1 MTLSAPLLPAGLAR
15 EDLIW
20 LNQTNRNL
28 PPGRS
33 KQSSL
38 STWVYCWWA
47 FPLVS
52 PRSLCQISR
61 QRWGEARGKDF
72 FFFTKR
78 WQVMQMCFHFNP
90 EFSNHWTGT
99 WSTLA
104 SQWNVNMMATLL
116 GWSFNNQHVYFG
128 QGSHSLG
135 LQLWSL
141 ACHRIHLCHHLGQPM
156 IANDCKCRRFHPI
169 LANQHLSSWPPTKPT
184 PSLLLPWPDWD
195 ESEGMEE
202 CDQRGDK
209 TNKFL
214 SLWETDDISEETR
227 GRPWEHGNWRCLARK
242 EAQPKERR
250 AKVKA

>member
-1 MTLSAPLLPAGLAR
+1 MQFTIGRRHLGDTFVIIFFPFFLPA
-15 EDLIW
+15 
-20 LNQTNRNL
+20 
-28 PPGRS
+28 
-33 KQSSL
+33 
-38 STWVYCWWA
+38 
-47 FPLVS
+47 
-52 PRSLCQISR
+52 
-61 QRWGEARGKDF
+61 F

-78 WQVMQMCFHFNP
+78 WQVMQTCFHFNP

-104 SQWNVNMMATLL
+104 SRWNVNMTVTLL
-116 GWSFNNQHVYFG
+116 SWSFNNQLMYFG

-156 IANDCKCRRFHPI
+156 IANHCKCRRFHPI
-169 LANQHLSSWPPTKPT
+169 LANQHLSSWSPT